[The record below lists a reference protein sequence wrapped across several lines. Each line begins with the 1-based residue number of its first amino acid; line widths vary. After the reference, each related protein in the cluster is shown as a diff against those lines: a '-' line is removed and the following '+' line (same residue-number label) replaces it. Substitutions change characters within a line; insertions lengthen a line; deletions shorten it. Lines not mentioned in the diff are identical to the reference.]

1 MIQFISSQLVG
12 KCFRHGASNTG
23 FDPDFQQLFSDF
35 CTTGSCNRTPFY
47 QSLTEQ
53 VILNNNSILCTLL

>member
-23 FDPDFQQLFSDF
+23 FDPDFQQL
-35 CTTGSCNRTPFY
+35 
-47 QSLTEQ
+47 
-53 VILNNNSILCTLL
+53 LCDLRPAGRSNHATSGNQCQ